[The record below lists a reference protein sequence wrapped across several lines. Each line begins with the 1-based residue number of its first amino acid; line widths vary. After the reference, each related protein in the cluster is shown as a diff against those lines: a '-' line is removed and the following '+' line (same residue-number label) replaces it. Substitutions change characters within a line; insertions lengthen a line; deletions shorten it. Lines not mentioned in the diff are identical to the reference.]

1 MNEQALI
8 HQTNPTPE
16 HVDIITPKETQNQVV
31 IKRYQN
37 RKLYNTETSQ
47 YLTLDEI
54 ASLIKDGRD
63 VIVFD
68 NKTKQDITSK
78 TLITYCCDQELK
90 NSEPD
95 SSNLKNIIKNFNGK
109 WSEAL
114 KG

>member
-1 MNEQALI
+1 MNDQSLM
-8 HQTNPTPE
+8 HQNQVTATPTSVE
-16 HVDIITPKETQNQVV
+16 PKVSQDQVV

-63 VIVFD
+63 VVVFD

-90 NSEPD
+90 NTENETSK
-95 SSNLKNIIKNFNGK
+95 LKNIIKNFNGK